1 MDSSTDE
8 QPAQESEPPP
18 AAGAKPLF
26 RIWRRPIATAE
37 DIRDR
42 RFRKWAELG
51 ATIVLAVAT
60 LASAWAGYEAGKWN
74 GVQTALNVR
83 ATMLRIESSQ
93 ITAKSHENILVD
105 LQLFTS
111 WANATG
117 NGDSQLA
124 EFYRSRLRDEFRPA
138 FDAWLATRP
147 LENPD
152 APDSPFDMAEYRL
165 ATRDE
170 AEALVEEA
178 GQLSLNAEIA
188 GAYSDQYTLSVV
200 ILAGALLLAGLAHR
214 FEWVELRIVVVAAA
228 LLVLLFSVIN
238 IIRLPII

>member
-1 MDSSTDE
+1 MDSSTD
-8 QPAQESEPPP
+8 AESTQDSKPPP
-18 AAGAKPLF
+18 TAAGKPRF
-26 RIWRRPIATAE
+26 RVWRRPTATAE

-51 ATIVLAVAT
+51 ATIVLAMAT
-60 LASAWAGYEAGKWN
+60 LASAWAGYEAGKWG
-74 GVQTALNVR
+74 GVQTALNVQ
-83 ATMLRIESSQ
+83 ATMLRIESNQ
-93 ITAKSHENILVD
+93 LTAKSHENILVD
-105 LQLFTS
+105 LQLFTN

-117 NGDSQLA
+117 NGDTQLA

-138 FDAWLATRP
+138 FDAWLATRS
-147 LENPD
+147 LENPN

-170 AEALVEEA
+170 AEALIEKA
-178 GQLSLNAEIA
+178 GQLSLSAEVA
-188 GAYSDQYTLSVV
+188 GSYSDQYTLSIV